1 MEFDSRNEIASVDDS
16 RRLNI
21 SLAADS
27 LRLLNA
33 TLLKAVEVQRNEAA
47 FTIAEE
53 LRKVNYDLMN
63 FRIKTSGWKNQ
74 ENLLFA
80 LRRLNGQ
87 QITDQICLK
96 ILDMIFLAIYYS

>member
-1 MEFDSRNEIASVDDS
+1 MFKNFPDVFVNFTVFGLMEFDSRNEITSVDDS

-33 TLLKAVEVQRNEAA
+33 TLPKAVEVQRNEAA

-53 LRKVNYDLMN
+53 LRKVYYDLMN
-63 FRIKTSGWKNQ
+63 FRIKTSG
-74 ENLLFA
+74 
-80 LRRLNGQ
+80 
-87 QITDQICLK
+87 LK
-96 ILDMIFLAIYYS
+96 S